1 MDFYDVVRKR
11 RSVRQFVPSEIAD
24 EALERIA
31 EAGRLAPSG
40 CNVQNRDFI
49 LVRDRQLL
57 TDLHDKLQPDFK
69 NAAAAIVV
77 VMDEGGTRY
86 GSYWLEDGSAAV
98 QNILLAIVAEGY
110 DSVWIEGT
118 LRPHE
123 AWVRKLLGIPAE
135 KRVFAALPIG
145 KAAKEGRC
153 APKKEL
159 QEILHRDRF
168 RA

>member
-1 MDFYDVVRKR
+1 MDLYDAIRKR
-11 RSVRQFVPSEIAD
+11 RSVRQFAPSEIGM

-40 CNVQNRDFI
+40 CNVQNRDFVI
-49 LVRDRQLL
+49 VRDRQTL
-57 TDLHDKLQPDFK
+57 TELHDKLQPDFK

-77 VMDEGGTRY
+77 VMDEGATRY

-98 QNILLAIVAEGY
+98 QNMLLAIVAEGY
-110 DSVWIEGT
+110 DSVWIGGT

-135 KRVFAALPIG
+135 RRIFAALPIG
-145 KAAKEGRC
+145 KPARDGDS
-153 APKKEL
+153 APKKPL
-159 QEILHRDRF
+159 KDMLHWDRF